1 MAVEGLVLVHPT
13 DATKNVTLN
22 GTKWALEELDLGNP
36 GRREEFVASSDAS
49 GAVPFRVAPRD
60 NREVTLRL
68 RLIDATTMNGAL
80 DSIAALES
88 VLEAAERFAASD
100 TDDPV
105 LDHVRLVYTP
115 ADSTYSFSLIVYAA
129 EVTGVPKVISGDDAG
144 FFLKRPVVTV
154 RAICDPFAYGAG
166 VTSPTKT
173 TWLTTTL
180 SGNAVSNSVKI
191 PASGTIAGDVSPWT
205 RFALEDKASQV
216 RNRVILGLR
225 QNESNTTATIG
236 AASLTAIV
244 GTVSSGVMTASS
256 NDWAIAGQLPNQTR
270 TGTFRVYLNG
280 ATSTSTGSV
289 RLVVAP
295 TGSSKRT
302 GQTVNLV
309 SGTTID
315 ADLGEVSADSKWDA
329 WIETIGSVKFSNVVL
344 VPTDSFV
351 EVNAAAPG
359 KQLVGKLSVSDTLK
373 ATASDI
379 DSRALTTGEH
389 SGSWDTISAQSS
401 HITGSNLWPL
411 VNLSAEDYGAR
422 RSMASMTVPAFAIA
436 GTQDY
441 LNVNVSVL
449 MRAAKVSPYT
459 EIPATTSPFM
469 GTVLRYKNTT
479 NYLVAGYAYENEA
492 LITTPGLW
500 KVISGTFYRIWTGE
514 RRQSIG
520 LYFSGAFFNPDN
532 TMWNIQVT
540 ADGRYSITLSIFRQG
555 FFGLPSVTST
565 ESVAGQDPDLAQG
578 GALGDAAESRV
589 GLFDYNQAATPTVY
603 REWREF
609 SVSSLVGVTPPP
621 IPADEKLTLAG
632 PKLLTKDGAEYP
644 YTGSSGIALRPGV
657 NNNLTAIVRRSS
669 AVAGTGGGATEP
681 VDLTVD
687 GWPRYLTVPH
697 G

>member
-129 EVTGVPKVISGDDAG
+129 EITGVPKVISGDDAG

-166 VTSPTKT
+166 VTSPAKT

-315 ADLGEVSADSKWDA
+315 ADLGEVSADSKWDG
-329 WIETIGSVKFSNVVL
+329 WIETTGSVKFSNVVL

-359 KQLVGKLSVSDTLK
+359 KQLVGRVSVRTSETNASTLENL
-373 ATASDI
+373 
-379 DSRALTTGEH
+379 ALIAGEH
-389 SGSWDTISAQSS
+389 SGSWDEVSATAS
-401 HITGSNLWPL
+401 HISPTNPWPATAG
-411 VNLSAEDYGAR
+411 VPFRN
-422 RSMASMTVPAFAIA
+422 MASMTVPAFAIA
-436 GTQDY
+436 GTQNY
-441 LNVNVSVL
+441 LNVDV
-449 MRAAKVSPYT
+449 RATLAWGK
-459 EIPATTSPFM
+459 PAGTTSDRTQTSFPFM
-469 GTVLRYKNTT
+469 GIVARYVNTT
-479 NYLVAGYAYENEA
+479 NYLVAGLTLELGLRFAR
-492 LITTPGLW
+492 PGLW
-500 KVISGTFYRIWTGE
+500 KVIDGTVFRLWSGESRVLGGNSDGVSATIAAAGRTAL
-514 RRQSIG
+514 Q
-520 LYFSGAFFNPDN
+520 LQ
-532 TMWNIQVT
+532 TT
-540 ADGRYSITLSIFRQG
+540 ADGRYFLGADLSIYDSSIPGAFPYTK
-555 FFGLPSVTST
+555 FLETTS
-565 ESVAGQDPDLAQG
+565 GQDPDLAQG
-578 GALGDAAESRV
+578 GVLGNPTQAKV
-589 GLFDYNQAATPTVY
+589 GLYDRQSTNLANLTRVWFVFQT
-603 REWREF
+603 
-609 SVSSLVGVTPPP
+609 SSLVGVTPPP
-621 IPADEKLTLAG
+621 IPPDEKLTLAG

-644 YTGSSGIALRPGV
+644 YIGSSGIALRPGV

-669 AVAGTGGGATEP
+669 TVAGTGGGATEP